1 MSNKYT
7 WSALEGASGVSART
21 LREWIRKKV
30 LPPPIGGGRGAHY
43 DERHVAVAR
52 VVRHLRASGEGL
64 STIRLRVA
72 GRSESELRALLPE
85 VSAVSDAA
93 SAVEGET
100 EGNPPPVQNLQL
112 IELMDG
118 LTLLV
123 NADRGWQ
130 VRRVAEEIYR
140 QYARRGDED

>member
-7 WSALEGASGVSART
+7 WTALERASGVSART

-43 DERHVAVAR
+43 DDRHVAAAR
-52 VVRHLRASGEGL
+52 VIRHLRASGEAL
-64 STIRLRVA
+64 SAIRTRVA
-72 GRSESELRALLPE
+72 GRSESELHALLPAPVV
-85 VSAVSDAA
+85 VSSAA
-93 SAVEGET
+93 AGVEGKVEAS
-100 EGNPPPVQNLQL
+100 PPPVQNLQL

-140 QYARRGDED
+140 QYGGRGREG